1 MQELWDEGRLEA
13 VLSLCHPDMEW
24 YEPPETPDRTV
35 TSGRENALRA
45 LQTWMSTW
53 SSYEY
58 DVVEMRSHG
67 DKVLVEVRQRMEGAA
82 SGLPIS
88 MELFQVWTVRDGLAT
103 SMEMYT
109 DRTQA
114 LEASGL

>member
-1 MQELWDEGRLEA
+1 LQELWDEGRLEA
-13 VLSLCHPDMEW
+13 VLSLCHLEMEW

-35 TSGRENALRA
+35 ARGRENALRA

-58 DVVEMRSHG
+58 EVVDMRSHG

-88 MELFQVWTVRDGLAT
+88 MELFQIWTVREGLAT
-103 SMEMYT
+103 RMEMYT
-109 DRTQA
+109 DRGQA